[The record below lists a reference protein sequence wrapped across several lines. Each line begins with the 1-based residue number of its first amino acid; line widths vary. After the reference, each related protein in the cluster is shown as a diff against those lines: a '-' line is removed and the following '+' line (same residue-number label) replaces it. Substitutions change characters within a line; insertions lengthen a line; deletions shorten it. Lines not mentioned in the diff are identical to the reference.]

1 MRPAESGIVRLDPGG
16 DEEGRPIRRMLLVRL
31 CQFMRVEQL
40 LQVVGGPVKA
50 HMVSINHQCRPT
62 LRQRVLQTPCNIVD
76 QRQTRRRVQLP

>member
-1 MRPAESGIVRLDPGG
+1 M
-16 DEEGRPIRRMLLVRL
+16 
-31 CQFMRVEQL
+31 
-40 LQVVGGPVKA
+40 GGPVKA